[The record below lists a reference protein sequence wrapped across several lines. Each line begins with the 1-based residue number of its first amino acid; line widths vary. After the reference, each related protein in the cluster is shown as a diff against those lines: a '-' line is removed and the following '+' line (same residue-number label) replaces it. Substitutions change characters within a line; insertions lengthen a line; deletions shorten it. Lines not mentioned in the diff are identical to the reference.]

1 MVTLQNHVG
10 KISISPDYF
19 TELIGNT
26 VAKCF
31 GVISMNVTGVKET
44 LRAAILSANKAN
56 TVNQNDRR
64 RGVRVRFIKE
74 KLLVDLHISLMYG
87 VNMNAV
93 IRSIINKVGYTIEQS
108 TGISVEKVNVYVDN
122 IRV

>member
-44 LRAAILSANKAN
+44 LKAVLPFKKKN
-56 TVNQNDRR
+56 GYQ
-64 RGVRVRFIKE
+64 RGVRVRFVKD

-93 IRSIINKVGYTIEQS
+93 TRSIINKVGYTIEQS
-108 TGISVEKVNVYVDN
+108 TGITVEKVNIYVDS

>member
-10 KISISPDYF
+10 KVSISPNYF

-44 LRAAILSANKAN
+44 LQAAMPSAKKKN
-56 TVNQNDRR
+56 RR
-64 RGVRVRFIKE
+64 RGVRVRFLKE

-108 TGISVEKVNVYVDN
+108 TGINVEKVNVYVDN

>member
-10 KISISPDYF
+10 KITISPNYF

-44 LRAAILSANKAN
+44 LQ
-56 TVNQNDRR
+56 TVLPSGKNHERR
-64 RGVRVRFIKE
+64 RGVRVRFLKD
-74 KLLVDLHISLMYG
+74 KLLIDLHISLMYG

-108 TGISVEKVNVYVDN
+108 TGISVEKVNVYVDS

>member
-31 GVISMNVTGVKET
+31 GVISMNVTGIKET
-44 LRAAILSANKAN
+44 LKA
-56 TVNQNDRR
+56 VLPLKKKKEQP
-64 RGVRVRFIKE
+64 RGVRVRFLKD
-74 KLLVDLHISLMYG
+74 KLLVDIHISLMYG

-93 IRSIINKVGYTIEQS
+93 TRSIINKVGYTIEQS
-108 TGISVEKVNVYVDN
+108 TGISVEKVNIYVDS

>member
-10 KISISPDYF
+10 KICISPNYF

-44 LRAAILSANKAN
+44 LQTVMPSGKKN
-56 TVNQNDRR
+56 TRR
-64 RGVRVRFIKE
+64 RGVRVRFLKE

-108 TGISVEKVNVYVDN
+108 TGINVEKVNVYVDN

>member
-10 KISISPDYF
+10 RITISPNYF

-26 VAKCF
+26 VTKCF
-31 GVISMNVTGVKET
+31 GVVSMNPTGVKET
-44 LRAAILSANKAN
+44 LSSLRTKK
-56 TVNQNDRR
+56 NQLR
-64 RGVRVRFIKE
+64 RGVKVKFVKD
-74 KLLVDLHISLMYG
+74 KLQAELHISLMYG
-87 VNMNAV
+87 VNINAV

-108 TGISVEKVNVYVDN
+108 TGITVEKVSVYVDS

>member
-26 VAKCF
+26 VTKCF
-31 GVISMNVTGVKET
+31 GVISMNVSGLRDT
-44 LRAAILSANKAN
+44 LAAALP
-56 TVNQNDRR
+56 NQKKSSFA
-64 RGVRVRFIKE
+64 RGVLVRFVKN
-74 KLLVDLHISLMYG
+74 KLIIDLHISLMYG

-93 IRSIINKVGYTIEQS
+93 VRSIINKVGYTVEQS
-108 TGISVEKVNVYVDN
+108 TGISVESVNVYVDS

>member
-1 MVTLQNHVG
+1 MITLQNHVG
-10 KISISPDYF
+10 KIYISPEYF

-31 GVISMNVTGVKET
+31 GVISMNVTGMKET
-44 LRAAILSANKAN
+44 LK
-56 TVNQNDRR
+56 TVLPLKKKKEQP
-64 RGVRVRFIKE
+64 RGVRVRFVKD
-74 KLLVDLHISLMYG
+74 KLLIDLHISLMYG

-93 IRSIINKVGYTIEQS
+93 TRSIINKVGYTIEQS
-108 TGISVEKVNVYVDN
+108 TGISVEKVNIYVDS

>member
-10 KISISPDYF
+10 KINISPNYF

-26 VAKCF
+26 VTKCF

-44 LRAAILSANKAN
+44 LKNAMPHGKK
-56 TVNQNDRR
+56 VEHK
-64 RGVRVRFIKE
+64 RGVRVRFLKD
-74 KLLVDLHISLMYG
+74 KLFVDLHISLMYG

-93 IRSIINKVGYTIEQS
+93 IRSIVNKVGYTIEQS
-108 TGISVEKVNVYVDN
+108 TGITVEKVNVFVDS